1 MYHVICELKMKKKKR
16 RCKGWWHDIIN
27 FHHNLLE
34 VARWR
39 RVVQGF
45 GVKGEKHGRC
55 FQSWP
60 LIETCVDRV
69 DQCGPLDVATLG
81 RSCVKLWE
89 FEERS
94 FPHWGTR
101 AWSSFFTRMELFT
114 LVHLIWRSCFIGV
127 DVAPLHSLCGLDMM
141 SNVPTNVGLVLPLFH
156 KHY

>member
-1 MYHVICELKMKKKKR
+1 MSLRWKKNR